1 MSHTVDPI
9 VDMRI
14 SNTEVELILDRIDA
28 AVADADD
35 ADDADDAERLRGQK
49 ARRSPRHSLRGLGII
64 VTIEENGEAVASL
77 QVRVRNISQHG
88 VAFIT
93 NRPMVPGTLLWVLMP
108 IGPNKGMQEKE
119 AIVRRW
125 RHVQGMIYE
134 IGVEFGSFDRF
145 GKDKNGDLE

>member
-9 VDMRI
+9 MDMRI
-14 SNTEVELILDRIDA
+14 SNTDVELILDHIDA
-28 AVADADD
+28 AVADA
-35 ADDADDAERLRGQK
+35 ERLEGQT

-64 VTIEENGEAVASL
+64 VTIEENGEAIASL
-77 QVRVRNISQHG
+77 RVRARNISQHG

-93 NRPMVPGTLLWVLMP
+93 NRPMVPGTLVWVLMP

-145 GKDKNGDLE
+145 SKDKDGDSE